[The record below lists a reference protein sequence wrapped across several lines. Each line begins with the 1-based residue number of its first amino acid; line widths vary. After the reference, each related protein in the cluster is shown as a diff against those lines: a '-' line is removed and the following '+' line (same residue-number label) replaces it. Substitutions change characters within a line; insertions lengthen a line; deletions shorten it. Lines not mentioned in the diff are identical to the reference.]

1 MENIT
6 ETNIV
11 NFLDTKVCTKLPH
24 DRQEEC
30 KSIVDQLPKY
40 IPIVFDR
47 WNVSRICMDMGYCA
61 HSVNQ
66 PRDLQSMPTFKINLQ
81 DPPASR
87 WKQVCSIPAFQKAW
101 IQFINDLDTFFGE
114 YSHVIEKLGRFVNSK
129 LPQEYAEEIYGCA
142 GYLFNETQQEKWGW
156 LTILNIGYEIS
167 DACTS
172 IVAKLPNGT
181 VIHGRNMDFS
191 IGGPLTNT
199 LKDVVLVAKV
209 YDGDELKYITT
220 TFAGFIGVITGQKPG
235 GYSVTVDTRFYPQG
249 LWELFFEAI
258 VAITER
264 NYTLVSFLARDTLT
278 NVNRYENAVEKLSY
292 GNLIADVYYIVAG
305 LNDGAIITR
314 NRTGPV
320 DIWRLTSGVASD
332 KASYSKSGVASD
344 KASYSKSGVAS
355 DKASYS
361 KSGLFKERRRKRSVV
376 YFGNKL

>member
-1 MENIT
+1 
-6 ETNIV
+6 
-11 NFLDTKVCTKLPH
+11 
-24 DRQEEC
+24 
-30 KSIVDQLPKY
+30 
-40 IPIVFDR
+40 
-47 WNVSRICMDMGYCA
+47 
-61 HSVNQ
+61 
-66 PRDLQSMPTFKINLQ
+66 
-81 DPPASR
+81 
-87 WKQVCSIPAFQKAW
+87 
-101 IQFINDLDTFFGE
+101 LDTFFGE

-142 GYLFNETQQEKWGW
+142 DYLFNETQQEKWGW

-361 KSGLFKERRRKRSVV
+361 KSGVASGAWYILETNYDHWKNAPWFDNRRGAAINALNMIGQSGMSVESMLSILSTKPV
-376 YFGNKL
+376 LNIQTEYSFLSVPETSYYHSVTRYCQYPCTE